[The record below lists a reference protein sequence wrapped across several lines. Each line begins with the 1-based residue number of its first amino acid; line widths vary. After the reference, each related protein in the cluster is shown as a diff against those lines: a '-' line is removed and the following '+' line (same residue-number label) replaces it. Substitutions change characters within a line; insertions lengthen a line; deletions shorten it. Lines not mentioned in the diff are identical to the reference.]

1 MEGFEIDKSKVYIKT
16 DENNRILFCDGG
28 YTINNI
34 ENIDDWIFID
44 EGFGDKYNLCQ
55 SHYFVGGLYTNDGIC
70 RYKYI
75 NGEIALRT
83 TDEIKKDLNALF
95 AESEPIPDT
104 DTNNDVWVEMAKA
117 INEGVNDV

>member
-55 SHYFVGGLYTNDGIC
+55 SHYFEGGLYTNDGIC